1 MYALH
6 LRVASFYSM
15 RHGTAAPAV
24 LVDAAA
30 AVGHTTA
37 ALTDRDTLIGATE
50 HVAACREAGL
60 GPVLGAD
67 LALAVPGGGRA
78 TVLARG
84 RDGWASLCRLVTA
97 AHHGA
102 APAAITPAMVAERPD
117 GLVLMLGS
125 DSDVGRALAHRNPA
139 AARTALDAWLA
150 AGAETVLVVH
160 DHGAPGQRESARA
173 LLRLG
178 EDRRLLVVAAGP
190 VRYPSPD
197 GAPLAAALD
206 RIRRHAPGA
215 VDLNPET
222 GRAHLTG
229 EDALFDSVLGICG
242 GDGSRA
248 RRLLAHTRA
257 LAASCVLDPAADL
270 GMGQAHLPEHRDA
283 RAQLRARVADGA
295 ARLGLER
302 SRAAR
307 ERAAYELAVIDRMG
321 FWSYFT
327 AVDDAARAIKGKG
340 IRCAARGS
348 AVGSLVVHLLG
359 ISPVNPLEHG
369 LLFERFL
376 TPSRASM
383 PDIDLDV
390 ESHRRLEAYDAVL
403 ASHPGPAGAVAMV
416 DTYRARSALR
426 DAGAALSLPAAEV
439 DLIASALPRVRAD
452 RIRETIAEL
461 PELRAVRAI
470 AGPRTEALY
479 DLAEE
484 LAGLPRHLAMH
495 PCGLVLGGPALPDR
509 VASQPSPAGY
519 LLLQADKHHVE
530 EWGLL
535 KLDVLGVRM
544 QSAISHALGQI
555 EATTGAVPDL
565 DAVPEDDPATL
576 HLMATSATIGAFQ
589 IESPGQRELLSRLRP
604 QGMADLIADIS
615 LFRPGP
621 VGVDMVG
628 AYLDGR
634 AGHPRPAPHPDL
646 DPVLAATGGA
656 VLYHEQL
663 LRALDVFLGC
673 GLDAAEAMR
682 RTLATPHGL
691 AQVREQFHVA
701 AAARGRSAG
710 ATAKVWEIVDGFRSY
725 GFCAAHAAAFA
736 IPALQSTW
744 LKAHHPAAFF
754 AGLLTHH
761 SGMYPRR
768 TLIAEARR
776 MGVRILPLDLHTS
789 GVTWQV
795 EQVGDLEWGLRP
807 PLSGVGSLTDAD
819 RDRLLTGRP
828 YTDLRDLITRT
839 RLPSEALDDLIMV
852 GALDALCGAEV
863 PGGPGRRDVL
873 LHAHTLVRDRPRTA
887 AAAGGGDQ
895 LALDA
900 APVAIPAGRAAPLT
914 HTERLADEARVLGYE
929 ISGHHLDPH
938 VDRLTELAASR
949 AGLVVAADL
958 YHHPDGV
965 RVTVAGRR
973 IGYQTPPTRSGRRV
987 VFFTVE
993 DRTGLV
999 ECAMFADTAAH
1010 AAATLAPEKLV
1021 VVRGRVRRAAP
1032 GALPTLTVTGVRPLL
1047 R

>member
-1 MYALH
+1 MH
-6 LRVASFYSM
+6 LRVASHYSL
-15 RHGTAAPAV
+15 RHGTAAPRT

-30 AVGHTTA
+30 FAGYTTA
-37 ALTDRDTLIGATE
+37 ALTDRDTLIGAAE
-50 HVAACREAGL
+50 HVAACREVGL

-84 RDGWASLCRLVTA
+84 RTGWASLCRLVSA
-97 AHHGA
+97 AHHGP

-117 GLVLMLGS
+117 GLVLLLGS
-125 DSDVGRALAHRNPA
+125 DSDVGRALTHRNPA
-139 AARTALDAWLA
+139 AARAALDAWQ
-150 AGAETVLVVH
+150 AGGADTVLAVH

-190 VRYPSPD
+190 VRYPAPD

-215 VDLNPET
+215 VDLEPET
-222 GRAHLTG
+222 GRAHPAT
-229 EDALFDSVLGICG
+229 EEAVFEEAVGICS
-242 GDGSRA
+242 GDTARA

-270 GMGQAHLPEHRDA
+270 GMGQAHLPENPEA
-283 RAQLRARVADGA
+283 RAHLRARVADGA

-302 SRAAR
+302 SPTAR
-307 ERAAYELAVIDRMG
+307 ERAAYELSVIDRMG
-321 FWSYFT
+321 YWSYFT
-327 AVDDAARAIKGKG
+327 AVDDAARAIREKG

-359 ISPVNPLEHG
+359 ISPVDPLQHG

-376 TPSRASM
+376 TPSRGEL

-426 DAGAALSLPAAEV
+426 DAGAALSLPAAEI
-439 DLIASALPRVRAD
+439 DAIASAIPRVRAD

-470 AGPRTEALY
+470 TGPRTEALY
-479 DLAEE
+479 DLAEQ

-495 PCGLVLGGPALPDR
+495 PCGLVLGGPTLPDR

-519 LLLQADKHHVE
+519 PLLQADKHHVE

-544 QSAISHALGQI
+544 QSAISHALGQV
-555 EATTGAVPDL
+555 EAATGAVPDL
-565 DAVPEDDPATL
+565 GTVPEDDPATL
-576 HLMATSATIGAFQ
+576 HLMATGATIGAFQ

-634 AGHPRPAPHPDL
+634 AGSPRPTPHTDL
-646 DPVLAATGGA
+646 DPVLADTGGA

-663 LRALDVFLGC
+663 LRVLDVYLGC

-691 AQVREQFHVA
+691 TQVREQFHAA
-701 AAARGRSAG
+701 AAARGRPPE
-710 ATAKVWEIVDGFRSY
+710 ATARVWEIVDGFRSY
-725 GFCAAHAAAFA
+725 GFCKAHAAAFA
-736 IPALQSTW
+736 APALQSTW

-761 SGMYPRR
+761 PGMYPRR

-789 GVTWQV
+789 AATWQV
-795 EQVGDLEWGLRP
+795 EKVGDLEWGLRP
-807 PLSGVGSLTDAD
+807 PLSDVGSLTDAD

-839 RLPSEALDDLIMV
+839 RLPSETLDDLIMV
-852 GALDALCGAEV
+852 GALDTLCAAET
-863 PGGPGRRDVL
+863 PDGPGRRDVL
-873 LHAHTLVRDRPRTA
+873 LHAHALVRARPRTA
-887 AAAGGGDQ
+887 TAAGGGDQ

-900 APVAIPAGRAAPLT
+900 APAPIPAGRATPLT
-914 HTERLADEARVLGYE
+914 HTERLAEEARTLGYE

-938 VDRLTELAASR
+938 VDRLTELAASPT
-949 AGLVVAADL
+949 GLVVAADL
-958 YHHPDGV
+958 HHHPDGA

-987 VFFTVE
+987 VFFTIE

-1010 AAATLAPEKLV
+1010 AAATLAAETLV

-1032 GALPTLTVTGVRPLL
+1032 GALPTLTVTGVRPLHG
-1047 R
+1047 

>member
-1 MYALH
+1 MH
-6 LRVASFYSM
+6 LRVASFYSL
-15 RHGTAAPAV
+15 RHGTAAPRT

-30 AVGHTTA
+30 FAGYTTA
-37 ALTDRDTLIGATE
+37 ALTDRDTLIGAAE
-50 HVAACREAGL
+50 HVAACRQVGL

-84 RDGWASLCRLVTA
+84 RTGWGSLCRLVSA
-97 AHHGA
+97 AHHGP

-117 GLVLMLGS
+117 GLVVLLGL

-139 AARTALDAWLA
+139 AARAALDAWQ
-150 AGAETVLVVH
+150 AGGADTVLGVH
-160 DHGAPGQRESARA
+160 DHGVPGQRESARA

-190 VRYPSPD
+190 VRYPAPD

-206 RIRRHAPGA
+206 RIRSHAPGIPE
-215 VDLNPET
+215 LEPET
-222 GRAHLTG
+222 GRAHPAAEEAVFG
-229 EDALFDSVLGICG
+229 EAVGICS
-242 GDGSRA
+242 GDTARA

-257 LAASCVLDPAADL
+257 LAASCVLGPAADL
-270 GMGQAHLPEHRDA
+270 GMGQAHLPEHREA

-302 SRAAR
+302 SPAAR
-307 ERAAYELAVIDRMG
+307 ERAAYELSVIDRMG
-321 FWSYFT
+321 YWSYFT
-327 AVDDAARAIKGKG
+327 AVDDAARAIREKG

-359 ISPVNPLEHG
+359 ISPVDPLQHG

-376 TPSRASM
+376 TPSRGEL

-439 DLIASALPRVRAD
+439 DLIASAIPRVRAD

-470 AGPRTEALY
+470 TGPRTEALY
-479 DLAEE
+479 DLAEQ

-495 PCGLVLGGPALPDR
+495 PCGLVLGGPDLPDR

-519 LLLQADKHHVE
+519 PLLQADKHHVE

-544 QSAISHALGQI
+544 QSAISHALAQI
-555 EATTGAVPDL
+555 EATTGTAPDL
-565 DAVPEDDPATL
+565 DTVPEDDPATL

-589 IESPGQRELLSRLRP
+589 VESGGQRELLSRLRP
-604 QGMADLIADIS
+604 QGMQDLIADIS

-634 AGHPRPAPHPDL
+634 AGSPRPTPHTDL
-646 DPVLAATGGA
+646 DPVLADTGGA

-663 LRALDVFLGC
+663 LRVLDVYLGC

-691 AQVREQFHVA
+691 TQVREQFHAA
-701 AAARGRSAG
+701 AAARGRPAD

-736 IPALQSTW
+736 TPALQSVW

-761 SGMYPRR
+761 PGMYPRR

-789 GVTWQV
+789 AATWQV
-795 EQVGDLEWGLRP
+795 EKVGDLARGIRP
-807 PLSGVGSLTDAD
+807 PLSDIGSLTDAD
-819 RDRLLTGRP
+819 RDRLLAGRP

-852 GALDALCGAEV
+852 GALDALCAAET
-863 PGGPGRRDVL
+863 PDGPGRRDVL
-873 LHAHTLVRDRPRTA
+873 LHAHALVRARPRTA
-887 AAAGGGDQ
+887 AAAGGGGDQ

-900 APVAIPAGRAAPLT
+900 APAPIPTGRTLPLT
-914 HTERLADEARVLGYE
+914 HTERLAEEARVLGYE

-938 VDRLTELAASR
+938 VDRLTELAASPT
-949 AGLVVAADL
+949 GLVVAADL
-958 YHHPDGV
+958 HHHPDGS

-993 DRTGLV
+993 DRTGV
-999 ECAMFADTAAH
+999 TECAMFADTAAH
-1010 AAATLAPEKLV
+1010 AAATLAAETLV

-1047 R
+1047 G

>member
-1 MYALH
+1 MH
-6 LRVASFYSM
+6 LRVASHYSL

-30 AVGHTTA
+30 AAGHATA

-84 RDGWASLCRLVTA
+84 RTGWGSLCRLVTG
-97 AHHGA
+97 AHHGP
-102 APAAITPAMVAERPD
+102 APVAITPDQVTGRPD
-117 GLVLMLGS
+117 GLVVLLGS
-125 DSDVGRALAHRNPA
+125 DSDVGKALAHRDPST
-139 AARTALDAWLA
+139 ARAALDAWRA
-150 AGAETVLVVH
+150 TGAEIVVAVH
-160 DHGAPGQRESARA
+160 DHGAPGQRETARA
-173 LLRLG
+173 LLHLG

-190 VRYPSPD
+190 VRYPAPGD
-197 GAPLAAALD
+197 APLAAALD
-206 RIRRHAPGA
+206 RIRRHAPGTP
-215 VDLNPET
+215 DLGPET
-222 GRAHLTG
+222 GRAHLA
-229 EDALFDSVLGICG
+229 DAGAVFEEAVGVCS
-242 GDGSRA
+242 GDGARA

-270 GMGQAHLPEHRDA
+270 GMGRAHLPDRPDA
-283 RAQLRARVADGA
+283 RADLRARVAAGA
-295 ARLGLER
+295 ARLGLEG
-302 SRAAR
+302 SPAAR
-307 ERAAYELAVIDRMG
+307 ERAAYELSVIDRMG
-321 FWSYFT
+321 YWAYFT
-327 AVDDAARAIKGKG
+327 AVDDAARAIRDKG

-359 ISPVNPLEHG
+359 ISPVNPLQHG

-439 DLIASALPRVRAD
+439 DLIASAIPRVRAD

-461 PELRAVRAI
+461 PELRAVRGI
-470 AGPRTEALY
+470 TGPRTEALY
-479 DLAEE
+479 ELAGQ

-495 PCGLVLGGPALPDR
+495 PCGLILGGPDLPER

-519 LLLQADKHHVE
+519 PLLQADKHHVE
-530 EWGLL
+530 SWGLL

-544 QSAISHALGQI
+544 QSAISHALAQI
-555 EATTGAVPDL
+555 EATTGTAPDL
-565 DAVPEDDPATL
+565 DAVPEDDPAAL

-589 IESPGQRELLSRLRP
+589 VESGGQRELLSRLQPRS
-604 QGMADLIADIS
+604 MADLIADIS

-646 DPVLAATGGA
+646 DPVLADTGGA

-663 LRALDVFLGC
+663 LKVLDVYLGC

-691 AQVREQFHVA
+691 TQVKEQFHAA
-701 AAARGRSAG
+701 AAARGRPAA
-710 ATAKVWEIVDGFRSY
+710 ATDKVWEIVDGFRSY
-725 GFCAAHAAAFA
+725 GFCKAHAAAFA
-736 IPALQSTW
+736 TPALQSTW

-761 SGMYPRR
+761 PGMYPRR

-776 MGVRILPLDLHTS
+776 MGVRILPLDLDTS
-789 GVTWQV
+789 GATWQV
-795 EQVGDLEWGLRP
+795 EKVGDLEWGIRP
-807 PLSGVGSLTDAD
+807 PLSDVGSLTGAD
-819 RDRLLTGRP
+819 RDRLLTYRP
-828 YTDLRDLITRT
+828 YRDLRDLITRA
-839 RLPSEALDDLIMV
+839 RLPTETLDDLIMV
-852 GALDALCGAEV
+852 GALDTLCEAEV
-863 PGGPGRRDVL
+863 SGGPGRRDVL
-873 LHAHTLVRDRPRTA
+873 LHAHTLMRARPRTTA
-887 AAAGGGDQ
+887 AAVDDGAQ
-895 LALDA
+895 LALDTVP
-900 APVAIPAGRAAPLT
+900 APIPAGRAIPLT
-914 HTERLADEARVLGYE
+914 HTERLAEEARILGYE
-929 ISGHHLDPH
+929 ISGHHLDAH
-938 VDRLTELAASR
+938 VDRLAELAASPG
-949 AGLVVAADL
+949 GLVAARDL
-958 YHHPDGV
+958 HHHHDGAQ
-965 RVTVAGRR
+965 VTVAGRR

-987 VFFTVE
+987 VFFTIE
-993 DRTGLV
+993 DRTGV
-999 ECAMFADTAAH
+999 TECAMFADTAAH
-1010 AAATLAPEKLV
+1010 AAATLASEKLV
-1021 VVRGRVRRAAP
+1021 VARGRVRRAAP
-1032 GALPTLTVTGVRPLL
+1032 GALPTLTATGVRPLL